1 MITKERLRELI
12 AQNATIYLQNFRGK
26 IIPYTLNENINN
38 ALNYYN
44 VDNKCLYLMKIT
56 NNEEDDCER
65 AWLLEKLFETKE
77 EAEFALK
84 PKQILDK
91 EEKEYLEAVI
101 KPFIRKVEYIRKLS
115 FREIENIVIL
125 LKNDVISLPRF
136 KKDVMY
142 KGMVPN
148 EEYTLEELG
157 LFEE

>member
-65 AWLLEKLFETKE
+65 AWLLENLFETKE
-77 EAEFALK
+77 EAEA
-84 PKQILDK
+84 
-91 EEKEYLEAVI
+91 
-101 KPFIRKVEYIRKLS
+101 KL
-115 FREIENIVIL
+115 RERM
-125 LKNDVISLPRF
+125 K
-136 KKDVMY
+136 
-142 KGMVPN
+142 
-148 EEYTLEELG
+148 
-157 LFEE
+157 